1 MRALTGADVHVWHG
15 CVDVTG
21 DVPPEPRGSDLA
33 ILSADERTR
42 CQRFVRQAD
51 RVRFAMTHAAQRRVL
66 ARYLEID
73 PAEIQFGRT
82 PCCECGSVQ
91 HGPPRIDR
99 PVTDI
104 TVNLSGSGDHWLL
117 AITRARPVG
126 ADIEVPRDI
135 DTGQLARACL
145 TPQEQQDLGRQPG
158 AARQQIFFYRCWTRK
173 EAVLKACG
181 IGLPGS
187 MRGLEAVPGRIGPVE
202 VRHCCQA
209 GPDRWLVQDLTGI
222 PGPAQAP
229 AWLGAVAQPAAE
241 AGAVWFCE
249 AGVLAG

>member
-1 MRALTGADVHVWHG
+1 
-15 CVDVTG
+15 
-21 DVPPEPRGSDLA
+21 
-33 ILSADERTR
+33 
-42 CQRFVRQAD
+42 
-51 RVRFAMTHAAQRRVL
+51 MTHAAQRRVL

-145 TPQEQQDLGRQPG
+145 TPREQQDLGRQPG

-249 AGVLAG
+249 AGARARRPGAAVRPGRGGGSCAGRSRGRPRRTRAAPGR